1 MSKHLAR
8 IGRVDAIKE
17 IPGADNIQTAV
28 VYGFETIVLK
38 SVKVGDIGVF
48 FEAGDTQLSDEFCK
62 NNNLY
67 RHSEFNIDVE
77 KKGYI
82 EDNRRLRVQKFL
94 KVKSEGLFMSLN
106 CLQFTNG
113 DTNGLKFGDAFE
125 EFNGIKICNKFI
137 NKNTDGAIG
146 NRRKVRN
153 VQTPIFHQHIDTE
166 QLAYYIDTIPIGSLL
181 TISHKTHGTSQR
193 VTNTEVIRLEP
204 KRTEKTSFYNN
215 RLIKTVKYEEGE
227 SRQHEFVAGSRRV
240 VLLDEHIEKEGFHGS
255 EAWRFEILESFKP
268 YLEKNMTIYMEVL
281 GYVNG
286 SPIMGSHDVTK
297 LGDKRYVEKYGKSI
311 VYKYGCTQDQYK
323 VQIYRISIT
332 NPDGMEV
339 DFSPMQLNE
348 WCKKRNFD
356 PVLSLVPSFF
366 YDGDKERLMDLVK
379 TLAEREDKLCEDYLD
394 PSHINEGV
402 VIRVDSGKLI
412 PDFYKY
418 KTFPFKLM
426 EGIVKENPN
435 FVDVEDAS

>member
-166 QLAYYIDTIPIGSLL
+166 QLAYYIDTIPVGSLI
-181 TISHKTHGTSQR
+181 TISHKTHGCVSWDSVVQTKQYGAMIIKDIVDR
-193 VTNTEVIRLEP
+193 RLECEILSFNVESEEVEYC
-204 KRTEKTSFYNN
+204 KVLDWYYLCDDGEWYEIETEDGEKLIITGNN
-215 RLIKTVKYEEGE
+215 PVWLPDLHCY
-227 SRQHEFVAGSRRV
+227 RRV
-240 VLLDEHIEKEGFHGS
+240 EDL
-255 EAWRFEILESFKP
+255 EI
-268 YLEKNMTIYMEVL
+268 
-281 GYVNG
+281 G
-286 SPIMGSHDVTK
+286 DV
-297 LGDKRYVEKYGKSI
+297 
-311 VYKYGCTQDQYK
+311 
-323 VQIYRISIT
+323 
-332 NPDGMEV
+332 
-339 DFSPMQLNE
+339 
-348 WCKKRNFD
+348 
-356 PVLSLVPSFF
+356 VLSLK
-366 YDGDKERLMDLVK
+366 D
-379 TLAEREDKLCEDYLD
+379 
-394 PSHINEGV
+394 
-402 VIRVDSGKLI
+402 
-412 PDFYKY
+412 
-418 KTFPFKLM
+418 
-426 EGIVKENPN
+426 
-435 FVDVEDAS
+435 